1 MQDSQVFV
9 GYHTDTIDKAFTVAE
24 QLKTAK
30 QKYDALKA
38 LLDQLQTDVAINTT
52 DIASNAEKIAGILQD
67 IEQLKQ
73 DVEELVNAGL
83 ADMKA
88 DIVQLQTDIQALED
102 TISNLVSAIDDKLE
116 LKEDVANKTNEIT
129 NSTQLYPNVNAV
141 LQIYNELKAA
151 IQEVADDIPYIVQG
165 VGQSTSDVMSQKAV
179 TDKFVF
185 LQNLIEAG
193 LGIDFPE
200 VDLTN
205 YSTTAQVQAM
215 IFNITGMLENLQTT
229 DKIHLVSAINELLA
243 KINNNITSIGLLQ
256 GQLSGIEGSVATVA
270 TNLATETTNRQNAVS
285 GLQGQ
290 ISGKADAVH
299 THSIA
304 NVTNLQSSLDGKAN
318 ATHNHNI
325 SDVSNLQ
332 SSLDGKASTTHNHTV
347 ANITGLQGA
356 LDAKANSAD
365 VVNLTTAQTVGGV
378 KTFSSTPVLPA
389 TNPTSDN
396 QASRKGYVDA
406 QVATRATVADLNTK
420 ANSSDLTAHTGNN
433 TVHITA
439 TERTYWNNKAD
450 SGGAII
456 SANSQPE
463 AISALANQPV
473 GTMATYPIE
482 SIGGSN
488 SVIWED
494 ILEKPTVFPPA
505 GTISINSVVHNL
517 RDNPVFFVGPNLA
530 VLTAITNATNANV
543 ILVRTGILVNC
554 FVRGTKATG
563 ANALS
568 FTIPAG
574 YRPDTAVAAA
584 GMRCGTGDMT
594 ITVSIAGVWATNSVN
609 ISGNFTTAMAWITNE
624 PPL

>member
-193 LGIDFPE
+193 LGNIDFPE

-304 NVTNLQSSLDGKAN
+304 NVTGLQ
-318 ATHNHNI
+318 TEI
-325 SDVSNLQ
+325 SNLQ
-332 SSLDGKASTTHNHTV
+332 QSDVLINQRIDGIDTV
-347 ANITGLQGA
+347 
-356 LDAKANSAD
+356 
-365 VVNLTTAQTVGGV
+365 
-378 KTFSSTPVLPA
+378 
-389 TNPTSDN
+389 
-396 QASRKGYVDA
+396 
-406 QVATRATVADLNTK
+406 
-420 ANSSDLTAHTGNN
+420 
-433 TVHITA
+433 
-439 TERTYWNNKAD
+439 
-450 SGGAII
+450 
-456 SANSQPE
+456 
-463 AISALANQPV
+463 
-473 GTMATYPIE
+473 
-482 SIGGSN
+482 
-488 SVIWED
+488 
-494 ILEKPTVFPPA
+494 
-505 GTISINSVVHNL
+505 
-517 RDNPVFFVGPNLA
+517 
-530 VLTAITNATNANV
+530 
-543 ILVRTGILVNC
+543 
-554 FVRGTKATG
+554 
-563 ANALS
+563 
-568 FTIPAG
+568 
-574 YRPDTAVAAA
+574 
-584 GMRCGTGDMT
+584 
-594 ITVSIAGVWATNSVN
+594 
-609 ISGNFTTAMAWITNE
+609 ISGLENAFKIGTF
-624 PPL
+624 